1 MLKFVLYLLFCSY
14 IQIQKLSYFQVID
27 EMEEEVEADDR
38 AGANDENEDIVENSM
53 VNAVQW
59 V

>member
-1 MLKFVLYLLFCSY
+1 MLKFVLYLFFCSY